1 MEIKTCVENQRTYF
15 KTHATLSYAFRYE
28 ALTLLQRVIR
38 DHELE
43 IMEALKQDLR
53 KSNFESYMSEIG
65 IVLEELNYAKKHLK
79 QWMKPKRVPTPLAQF
94 PAVSF
99 TLAEPYGVALIMAP
113 WNYPFQ
119 LTLSPLIG
127 AIAAGNCAIVKPS
140 AYAPATS
147 HLIAELLG
155 TIYDENYIAVIEG
168 GREENSEL
176 LQQRFDTIF
185 FTGGVQV
192 GRLVMEQAAKWLTP
206 VTLELGGKSP
216 CLVDASAD
224 IQLAAR
230 RIIFGKLLNAGQ
242 TCVAPDYILVD
253 QRVKAPLIEAL
264 RSEISRQYGTNPTL
278 NENYPR
284 IINEKHEQRLSEAL
298 AGQPIL
304 CGGLWNQHKLM
315 PTLVDEPKP
324 DSILMQEEIFGPIL
338 PILSYSHFSEA
349 LRFVE
354 QREKPLAAYLFSENQ
369 KHQDRFLR
377 ECSFGGGCI
386 NDTIIHLATSAMPF
400 GGVGQSGMGGYHG
413 FSSFNA
419 FSHTKSIVDKST
431 WMDLPVRYQPA
442 APWKSKLLRKF
453 MK

>member
-43 IMEALKQDLR
+43 IMEALKQDLG

-315 PTLVDEPKP
+315 PTLVDESQP

-413 FSSFNA
+413 LASFNA

-431 WMDLPVRYQPA
+431 WIDLPVRYQPA

>member
-43 IMEALKQDLR
+43 IMEALKQDLG

-192 GRLVMEQAAKWLTP
+192 GRLVMKQAAKWLTP

-230 RIIFGKLLNAGQ
+230 RIVFGKLLNAGQ
-242 TCVAPDYILVD
+242 TCVAPD
-253 QRVKAPLIEAL
+253 Q
-264 RSEISRQYGTNPTL
+264 
-278 NENYPR
+278 
-284 IINEKHEQRLSEAL
+284 
-298 AGQPIL
+298 
-304 CGGLWNQHKLM
+304 
-315 PTLVDEPKP
+315 
-324 DSILMQEEIFGPIL
+324 
-338 PILSYSHFSEA
+338 
-349 LRFVE
+349 
-354 QREKPLAAYLFSENQ
+354 
-369 KHQDRFLR
+369 
-377 ECSFGGGCI
+377 
-386 NDTIIHLATSAMPF
+386 
-400 GGVGQSGMGGYHG
+400 
-413 FSSFNA
+413 
-419 FSHTKSIVDKST
+419 
-431 WMDLPVRYQPA
+431 
-442 APWKSKLLRKF
+442 
-453 MK
+453 